1 MGKIQNILYKD
12 GQRFF
17 LRKETCLVYPTLTN
31 FTQRK
36 RKTYDANDLLVLS
49 LVNIIAYT
57 YSLGKKF
64 YVHIQKQPHEMI
76 LSHAKLFNEKM
87 REQPEKK
94 EETCERLF
102 QHLQLMI

>member
-1 MGKIQNILYKD
+1 
-12 GQRFF
+12 
-17 LRKETCLVYPTLTN
+17 
-31 FTQRK
+31 
-36 RKTYDANDLLVLS
+36 
-49 LVNIIAYT
+49 
-57 YSLGKKF
+57 
-64 YVHIQKQPHEMI
+64 MI